1 MRVQRKLDEIPEA
14 GAALA
19 FLCEA
24 YRTRLKRAGRSVEHP
39 IAVGRVLVDDGQP
52 PRLVVAGILHDVL
65 EDTEAT
71 ATELE
76 DAFGAETARL
86 VVALTQ
92 DPSIEK
98 YRERKAAL
106 RTQIVAAGPEAAAV
120 SLADKVAKLQSEQSR
135 PANRKLAHYRETL
148 DAIERRY
155 GVSRLSALLRE
166 QLDRRSAD

>member
-1 MRVQRKLDEIPEA
+1 MRGLRELAEIPEA

-19 FLCEA
+19 FLGEA
-24 YRTRLKRAGRSVEHP
+24 YRTRLKRAGRSVDHP
-39 IAVGRVLVDDGQP
+39 IAVGRVLANDGQP

-65 EDTEAT
+65 EDTDAT

-98 YRERKAAL
+98 YQKRKAAL

-120 SLADKVAKLQSEQSR
+120 SLADKVAKLQSEHSR

-148 DAIERRY
+148 EGQR
-155 GVSRLSALLRE
+155 SE
-166 QLDRRSAD
+166 RSAPWAARSLVRGLITVQ